1 MNQNNRRGI
10 LLASFVNTEDENIIN
25 AEVQWIV
32 EKLELTNNYIF
43 LLQNLDTPEKKIL
56 TYSAITEPGKRF
68 NPRLHT
74 MRIHRKKTDKYALH
88 HKCT

>member
-43 LLQNLDTPEKKIL
+43 F
-56 TYSAITEPGKRF
+56 ATES
-68 NPRLHT
+68 
-74 MRIHRKKTDKYALH
+74 
-88 HKCT
+88 